1 MRTDVARLYPN
12 ILHNSGLK
20 ALNNMLETREYKGL
34 SIQDLVK
41 MGRFVL
47 EHNYFKFNGDV
58 KKKFLGTAI
67 GTKFALRYARIFMD
81 KLENKFLQSR
91 TLQPLIW
98 FTYIDDILFAWTHD
112 KGKLEKLLEDLN
124 SFDNNIKFS
133 LESSK
138 QNATYL

>member
-67 GTKFALRYARIFMD
+67 GTNLHCVTHVYLWINLKTNFYN
-81 KLENKFLQSR
+81 LEHCNL
-91 TLQPLIW
+91 
-98 FTYIDDILFAWTHD
+98 
-112 KGKLEKLLEDLN
+112 
-124 SFDNNIKFS
+124 
-133 LESSK
+133 
-138 QNATYL
+138 